1 MRRIGLPFAALSF
14 AILCGGLAASAAASL
29 GHGLQPP
36 GRFHEG
42 EAVARPGERWLAL
55 RQRGDDA
62 ELVSARVAVVRVH
75 DPLLDAEGQT
85 TGEAVSAIG
94 LKDATMLLRGQGL
107 RAGGVA
113 RASVVAQS
121 SEHGLPT
128 HRISLGTREY
138 RIATRCV
145 ADKANATAEQPA
157 YTCTIDLIA
166 GERRQALMSIAAYR
180 ESPDARLL
188 FVSDASPQ
196 PIFAGDLDRDG
207 QLDLIFDTTDHYNLS
222 RPTLF
227 LSSPAGKGELLRA
240 VATHDAVGC

>member
-1 MRRIGLPFAALSF
+1 MTRIALTF
-14 AILCGGLAASAAASL
+14 AILCGGLASSAAASS
-29 GHGLQPP
+29 GYGVQPP
-36 GRFHEG
+36 GQFHNG
-42 EAVARPGERWLAL
+42 EAVARHGERWLAL
-55 RQRGDDA
+55 RGRDNDA
-62 ELVSARVAVVRVH
+62 ELVTARVAVARVH

-94 LKDATMLLRGQGL
+94 LDDAIMLLRGPGL
-107 RAGGVA
+107 HASDVA

-145 ADKANATAEQPA
+145 ADKAETAVEQPG
-157 YTCTIDLIA
+157 YVCTIDLIA

-188 FVSDASPQ
+188 FTSDASPQ
-196 PIFAGDLDRDG
+196 LIFAGDLDRDG
-207 QLDLIFDTTDHYNLS
+207 QLDLIFDTSDHYNLN

-227 LSSPAGKGELLRA
+227 LSSAAGKGEVLRA